1 MRDGQASRTAGIPN
15 IPGKAHRR
23 ASAAGAEAVVGD
35 ELAPGPADA
44 RHRGPYLEPG
54 QDPADWLQNGS
65 QLQISTV
72 RAETHHRQRPTR
84 DVDRG
89 SS

>member
-15 IPGKAHRR
+15 ISGEAHRR
-23 ASAAGAEAVVGD
+23 ASAAGAEAAVGD

-44 RHRGPYLEPG
+44 RDRNSYFKPG
-54 QDPADWLQNGS
+54 QDPADWLQNDRNYGLARS
-65 QLQISTV
+65 AQKRTI
-72 RAETHHRQRPTR
+72 AR